1 MKTDIILAGVGG
13 QGILTIASVIGY
25 ASLEEKLY
33 VKQSEVHGMSQRGGA
48 VESHL
53 RISSQPIASV
63 LIPNGSADLILSA
76 EPMEALRYL
85 PFLSPDGWII
95 TNAVPF
101 LNIPD
106 YPSLEQIEKEVK
118 KMENSLWLDA
128 EQVARD
134 CGSPRSSNIVMLGA
148 ASGQIGLN
156 LSSLQK
162 GIVAVF
168 GKKDQDVVEV
178 NLRAL
183 EAGRS
188 FSR

>member
-1 MKTDIILAGVGG
+1 
-13 QGILTIASVIGY
+13 
-25 ASLEEKLY
+25 
-33 VKQSEVHGMSQRGGA
+33 
-48 VESHL
+48 
-53 RISSQPIASV
+53 
-63 LIPNGSADLILSA
+63 
-76 EPMEALRYL
+76 
-85 PFLSPDGWII
+85 
-95 TNAVPF
+95 
-101 LNIPD
+101 
-106 YPSLEQIEKEVK
+106 VK

-134 CGSPRSSNIVMLGA
+134 CGSPKSSNIVMLGA

-168 GKKDQDVVEV
+168 GKKGRDIVEV